1 LEEYVLIDVDNRL
14 PVENVQLCKYG
25 WD

>member
-25 WD
+25 